1 MPNARLLA
9 SDGRVYLGTTQGFN
23 TFYPYQV
30 KINHVVPPVA
40 ITSLELFNKHV
51 EVGSEKLPE
60 SLNHIEQLDPALIR
74 AGRIDERVELG
85 YADEDQLR
93 RLYLKFHDD
102 PAAAAEFAHQNAGQS
117 RAPAAVQG
125 ELMSRLGAK
134 RV

>member
-1 MPNARLLA
+1 MITATRLHDGPDCRKDQRFPN
-9 SDGRVYLGTTQGFN
+9 
-23 TFYPYQV
+23 
-30 KINHVVPPVA
+30 
-40 ITSLELFNKHV
+40 
-51 EVGSEKLPE
+51 LP
-60 SLNHIEQLDPALIR
+60 LPLDPALIR